1 MIKCISEVKKKQK
14 QDIISDMNR
23 LSKKQ
28 ELLRLNCKKRTIW
41 KMQKMQVQVMI
52 VFFKKIRNVTN

>member
-23 LSKKQ
+23 LSKKT
-28 ELLRLNCKKRTIW
+28 RTTQI
-41 KMQKMQVQVMI
+41 KL
-52 VFFKKIRNVTN
+52 